1 MMRER
6 CFLPMMMK
14 AMRTLTNPSSPTSCP
29 TRAST
34 RPDMAATSAGMTPVQ
49 RTSGRFLTTVD
60 LVLTGVFPMSSG
72 HAAVDVEVDFANA
85 SIIILICDIF
95 FKL

>member
-14 AMRTLTNPSSPTSCP
+14 AMRTLTNPRSPTSCP

-34 RPDMAATSAGMTPVQ
+34 RLDMDAPSAGMTPVQ
-49 RTSGRFLTTVD
+49 RTSGRFQTTVA
-60 LVLTGVFPMSSG
+60 LLLTGVFLMGSN
-72 HAAVDVEVDFANA
+72 HAAVGVEEDSVNA
-85 SIIILICDIF
+85 STNILNCDLF
-95 FKL
+95 